1 MIGKKQEQI
10 IRETMQYYNDKT
22 VLYLNGSFVKAT
34 AANTDLYGQS
44 LHYGYAAFEGIRAY
58 NTHNGTRIFKAK
70 AHFERLKHSCE
81 KVNIPFG
88 WDIDELTRKSYQVL
102 ALNNLKD
109 AYIRP
114 LVYCDANMSLS
125 EPNGV
130 SIMICAWDWAAYL
143 GSKLLNVGISSYQRP
158 NPKSVPIDAKVS
170 AHYVNSILA
179 STEAKNRGFD
189 EAILLDMH
197 DNLAE
202 APGANLFLEK
212 NGKLYTPALGHILPG
227 ITRRTV
233 LKLCKR
239 LDIECIETKLT
250 VEDLATAD
258 SAFLC
263 GTATEIAGI
272 QSVEGVVLPLKWED
286 SIGATLQRTYK
297 CLVLEIGR
305 AHV

>member
-1 MIGKKQEQI
+1 
-10 IRETMQYYNDKT
+10 MQYYNDKT
-22 VLYLNGSFVKAT
+22 VLYLNGSFVMAT
-34 AANTDLYGQS
+34 AANTDLYSQS

-81 KVNIPFG
+81 RVNIPFG
-88 WDIDELTRKSYQVL
+88 WDIDELIRESYKVL

-130 SIMICAWDWAAYL
+130 SIMICAWDWETYL
-143 GSKLLNVGISSYQRP
+143 GSRLLNVGISSYQRP
-158 NPKSVPIDAKVS
+158 NPKSVPIDAKIS

-179 STEAKNRGFD
+179 STEAKKKGFD

-233 LKLCKR
+233 LQLCKR
-239 LDIECIETKLT
+239 LEIECVETKLT
-250 VEDLATAD
+250 VEDLITAD

-272 QSVEGVVLPLKWED
+272 QAVEEVVLPLKWED
-286 SIGATLQRTYK
+286 SVGAILQRTYK
-297 CLVLEIGR
+297 CLVLEKQNYEVII
-305 AHV
+305 